1 MTKQEI
7 ISRLEACINALR
19 DVDIPQRLM
28 NTSGRTIQNVNTILM
43 ETGRA
48 IADMDVVEKPK
59 AESEKTE
66 GNSNA

>member
-7 ISRLEACINALR
+7 ISRIEACVNALR

-28 NTSGRTIQNVNTILM
+28 NTSGRTIQNVNNILI

-48 IADMDVVEKPK
+48 IADMDIAEKPK
-59 AESEKTE
+59 ESEEAE
-66 GNSNA
+66 G

>member
-28 NTSGRTIQNVNTILM
+28 ATSGRTIQNVNAILM

-48 IADMDVVEKPK
+48 ISEMDVNEKPESK
-59 AESEKTE
+59 EAE
-66 GNSNA
+66 G

>member
-7 ISRLEACINALR
+7 ISRIEACVNALR

-28 NTSGRTIQNVNTILM
+28 NTSGRTIQNVNNILI

-48 IADMDVVEKPK
+48 IADMDIAEEPK
-59 AESEKTE
+59 ESEEAE
-66 GNSNA
+66 G

>member
-28 NTSGRTIQNVNTILM
+28 ATSGRTIQNVNAILM

-48 IADMDVVEKPK
+48 ISEMDVVEK
-59 AESEKTE
+59 AETKEAE
-66 GNSNA
+66 G

>member
-28 NTSGRTIQNVNTILM
+28 ATSGRTIQNVNNILI

-48 IADMDVVEKPK
+48 IADMNVVDKPK
-59 AESEKTE
+59 SEAEENTD
-66 GNSNA
+66 A

>member
-7 ISRLEACINALR
+7 VSRLEACINALR

-28 NTSGRTIQNVNTILM
+28 NTSGRTIQNVNAILM

-59 AESEKTE
+59 TEDAEGEND
-66 GNSNA
+66 G

>member
-28 NTSGRTIQNVNTILM
+28 ATSGRTIQNVNAILM

-48 IADMDVVEKPK
+48 ISEMDVTEKPESK
-59 AESEKTE
+59 EAE
-66 GNSNA
+66 G

>member
-28 NTSGRTIQNVNTILM
+28 ATSGRTIQNVNAILM

-48 IADMDVVEKPK
+48 IADMDVVEK
-59 AESEKTE
+59 AETKEAE
-66 GNSNA
+66 G

>member
-48 IADMDVVEKPK
+48 ISEMDVTEKPESK
-59 AESEKTE
+59 EAE
-66 GNSNA
+66 G